1 MTTAGIAGSNMVL
14 SFRRPVAMW
23 VNGTHTS
30 FVDKSGVVF
39 QRNYYSIPELAIEDR
54 SGVGVSSGNV
64 ATSAGFLSF
73 VGRTAVA
80 IAQNQGLKAV
90 RVVIPRGS
98 IRYVEIYLAGRAYP
112 FKAQITREPEGQAA
126 DIAAMVRYLDSRNI
140 RPSYVDCRV
149 EGRAYWK

>member
-1 MTTAGIAGSNMVL
+1 M
-14 SFRRPVAMW
+14 
-23 VNGTHTS
+23 
-30 FVDKSGVVF
+30 
-39 QRNYYSIPELAIEDR
+39 
-54 SGVGVSSGNV
+54 
-64 ATSAGFLSF
+64 
-73 VGRTAVA
+73 A